1 MSYTQIFGG
10 TTIYPSDVSYL
21 ALALTGDI
29 ELDWPLDASGTL
41 TPVARIIDVT
51 PTGAFSIIMPP
62 ADQTAPG
69 QTVLFN
75 NLGPSTVTV
84 RTNTG
89 ATIVSMA
96 AGEQWQIYLTSN
108 ATVAGTWR
116 NFRYG
121 ASTAQAQASTLA
133 GNGLIATGSTLAQQ
147 YPVTEFNTN
156 FTLGAAN
163 RAATFVWT
171 GGGGTLTLPAASV
184 AGSGWFVNLRNNG
197 SGALTVDPNGGELIN
212 GGATLVLQPED
223 SAVAVSNGTGWYT
236 IGLGQ
241 DAVFAFDYTS
251 IDLTGQTSP
260 YTLSGAELNRIAY
273 KFVGTLTANMQ
284 IVVPATIQ
292 QYWVDNATTGS
303 FNLGL
308 RTPPQVSPANVLQGS
323 RTILY
328 SDGSNVV
335 DADTG
340 GIAVPISV
348 ADGGTGAT
356 TAGAALVNLG
366 GTANGIAIFT
376 ATSLNDIWTTLGPA
390 QSGNVNGGTF

>member
-21 ALALTGDI
+21 ALPLTGDT
-29 ELDWPLDASGTL
+29 ELEWPLDASGTL

-51 PTGAFSIIMPP
+51 PTGAFSITMPP

-89 ATIVSMA
+89 GTIVSMA

-108 ATVAGTWR
+108 TTVAGTWR

-133 GNGLIATGSTLAQQ
+133 GQGLVATGSTLSQQ

-156 FTLGAAN
+156 FAASTAN
-163 RAATFVWT
+163 RAATLVWT
-171 GGGGTLTLPAASV
+171 GGGGTLTLPAAAA
-184 AGSGWFVNLRNNG
+184 AGSGWFINLRNGG
-197 SGALTVDPNGGELIN
+197 SGALTVDPSGTETIN
-212 GGATLVLQPED
+212 GAATLVMQPED
-223 SAVAVSNGTGWYT
+223 SAVAVSNGTDWYT

-292 QYWVDNATTGS
+292 QYWVDNGTTGS
-303 FNLGL
+303 FTLGL
-308 RTPPQVSPANVLQGS
+308 RTPPQVSPAIVPQGS
-323 RTILY
+323 RSILY
-328 SDGSNVV
+328 SDGSAVV
-335 DADTG
+335 EADTA
-340 GIAVPISV
+340 GIAVPIAI

-356 TAGAALVNLG
+356 TASGARINLG
-366 GTANGIAIFT
+366 GTSLGISIFT
-376 ATSLNDIWTTLGPA
+376 AATTNDIWTTLGPA
-390 QSGNVNGGTF
+390 PIGTVNGGTF